1 MRKPD
6 LTFTVTVSPVCRVI
20 GCQEQRD
27 QESRGLFGF
36 HSFATCPNC
45 QVIPDGWEMWGENG
59 HKQAAPSTRELMI
72 HWVKLKARSQ
82 WRTQV
87 GLLMGYRF
95 RAGST
100 IYYRGGR

>member
-20 GCQEQRD
+20 GCGAQQE

-36 HSFATCPNC
+36 HPFFSCPDC
-45 QVIPDGWEMWGENG
+45 RVIPDGWEIWGENG
-59 HKQAAPSTRELMI
+59 HKQASPSTREGLV

-82 WRTQV
+82 WKTQA
-87 GLLMGYRF
+87 GLVMGYRF
-95 RAGST
+95 VVGST